1 MGYAVM
7 TIWKHPEKH
16 DWKEAQV
23 SLDAAEAPDG
33 STVTWFE
40 IDEFTQGSLF
50 VLPSRED
57 YEAVIE
63 GLNEMR
69 NEAIKEGSAME
80 VEAIGPVKASRDF

>member
-1 MGYAVM
+1 M

-16 DWKEAQV
+16 DWEKSQEM
-23 SLDAAEAPDG
+23 LDEIDGVEG

-57 YEAVIE
+57 YEAIIE
-63 GLNEMR
+63 GLNENR
-69 NEAIKEGSAME
+69 QGAIDEGSKM
-80 VEAIGPVKASRDF
+80 VIEAIGPVMAYREF